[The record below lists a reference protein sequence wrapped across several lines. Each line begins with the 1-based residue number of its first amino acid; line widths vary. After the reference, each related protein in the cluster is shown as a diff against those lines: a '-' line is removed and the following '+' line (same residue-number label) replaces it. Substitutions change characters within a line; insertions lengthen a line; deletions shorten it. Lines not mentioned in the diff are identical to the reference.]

1 MADNISYKGY
11 LKMEQDGEEEVR
23 RFMISKDMTNNFDN
37 LKEKLVVV
45 FPQLNGKNIS
55 ITWTDAD
62 GDNVTIASDEELMIA
77 MSEMTGPVYKIS
89 IQVKGEKKVEE
100 EKNSTGE
107 IHPGVSCDGCDGP
120 VVGARYKCM
129 VCPDYDLCEKCEG
142 KGQHK
147 EHNMMRLSSPQG
159 QWPRHFFKRLHKLQE
174 RMDQKM
180 KDKHE
185 GRNEEDENEVK
196 FSGPW
201 GRGCMRGRGGMG
213 GMRGMRG
220 MRGSPNMMTPPNLFN
235 SFIQGWMGQEQCG
248 TPTHAAAHS
257 AHEAAHKAAAE
268 AAHKA
273 ATEAANAA
281 TAAGGAAAV
290 DSNAAHTAYLLN
302 MGNLIAAALDP
313 FDISVDVSV
322 ETPEGVRTTSST
334 TSSSSTA
341 STTPAEQKTES
352 KESTPEVDAKVIPI
366 QKEAEAEKP
375 KSGSATPDQDVD
387 EAWAVVDAVPENNE
401 KIYPKLPEAEPTPA
415 KEDAAPETAVPAPS
429 APKAAQHA
437 DPKIKVAL
445 QAMMNMGFSNEGG
458 WLASLLEAKNGDI
471 GKVLDLLQPVKK

>member
-1 MADNISYKGY
+1 MAENISYKGY
-11 LKMEQDGEEEVR
+11 LKMEKDGEEEVR
-23 RFMISKDMTNNFDN
+23 RFMISKDMSNNFNN

-45 FPQLNGKNIS
+45 FPQLNGKNIN
-55 ITWTDAD
+55 INWTDAD

-77 MSEMTGPVYKIS
+77 MSEMTGPVYKIN
-89 IQVKGEKKVEE
+89 IQVKGEKKNEE

-107 IHPGVSCDGCDGP
+107 VHPGVSCDGCDGP
-120 VVGARYKCM
+120 VVGARFKCM

-142 KGQHK
+142 KGEHK
-147 EHNMMRLSSPQG
+147 DHNMMRLSSPQG

-180 KDKHE
+180 KDKQE
-185 GRNEEDENEVK
+185 GRNEGDENEVK

-201 GRGCMRGRGGMG
+201 GRGCMRGRGGM
-213 GMRGMRG
+213 RG
-220 MRGSPNMMTPPNLFN
+220 MRGSPNMTAPPNLFN
-235 SFIQGWMGQEQCG
+235 SFIQGWMGQEHCG
-248 TPTHAAAHS
+248 APPAHAAAHS

-281 TAAGGAAAV
+281 AGAAA
-290 DSNAAHTAYLLN
+290 DSNAAHTAYLMN

-322 ETPEGVRTTSST
+322 ETPEGVHTTSSKT
-334 TSSSSTA
+334 STSSSTT
-341 STTPAEQKTES
+341 TTPAEQKTES
-352 KESTPEVDAKVIPI
+352 KESTEIDAKVIPI

-401 KIYPKLPEAEPTPA
+401 QIYPKLPEAEPTPTNA
-415 KEDAAPETAVPAPS
+415 EAAPETAVPAPT
-429 APKAAQHA
+429 APEAAQHA